1 MTEDAESGMM
11 QSMVTITHNDMSPEM
26 LAAARRGPFAAPT
39 DSEMIEYLMQR
50 VKSDSQRP
58 RFEELGSRGRC
69 KDTQWNLDSCKKTFF
84 LTSARG
90 LEHVLS
96 YQRRVHAT
104 KQSFLKRN
112 VLTPLGIARDWWDRK
127 GIVYA
132 FVATYLI

>member
-1 MTEDAESGMM
+1 MGVAKILSGT
-11 QSMVTITHNDMSPEM
+11 SL
-26 LAAARRGPFAAPT
+26 LAK
-39 DSEMIEYLMQR
+39 I
-50 VKSDSQRP
+50 V
-58 RFEELGSRGRC
+58 
-69 KDTQWNLDSCKKTFF
+69 F
-84 LTSARG
+84 LTPARG

-132 FVATYLI
+132 FDATYLIQLLRHCPNIS